1 MLLWWWNGRANGK
14 AYKRILKY
22 DARAK
27 ARAISLKSS
36 AKLYERQYFALC
48 CCSI

>member
-1 MLLWWWNGRANGK
+1 MLLWWWNGRANVK

-22 DARAK
+22 VARAS

-36 AKLYERQYFALC
+36 AKLYR
-48 CCSI
+48 